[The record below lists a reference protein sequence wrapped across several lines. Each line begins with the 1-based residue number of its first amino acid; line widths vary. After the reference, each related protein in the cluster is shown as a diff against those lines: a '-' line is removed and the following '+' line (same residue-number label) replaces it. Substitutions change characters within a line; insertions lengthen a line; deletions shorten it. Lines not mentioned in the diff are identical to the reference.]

1 MVAFR
6 TPMLWAI
13 GFIVVS
19 TIGGLDVVA
28 LAYVR
33 ANRTLQDTYVEV
45 GYEHWHMYYALW
57 WAAVFGIFAVWYY
70 FFPKIT
76 RRSYSD
82 FLGIVHFW
90 LSFIS
95 AAILVPR
102 NIVAEV
108 IRLATVNLGAFDIW
122 NLVSSIGAYVF
133 AVGILIF
140 FVNMALAFLRRR
152 PAD

>member
-6 TPMLWAI
+6 TPMLWTI

-28 LAYVR
+28 LTYVR
-33 ANRTLQDTYVEV
+33 ASRTLQDTYLEV
-45 GYEHWHMYYALW
+45 GYECWHMYYVLC

-70 FFPKIT
+70 FFAKIT
-76 RRSYSD
+76 RRTYSD
-82 FLGIVHFW
+82 FLGTVHFW
-90 LSFIS
+90 LSLIG
-95 AAILVPR
+95 AAILVPQ
-102 NIVAEV
+102 NIVAEG
-108 IRLATVNLGAFDIW
+108 IRWATVNLEAFSIW

-133 AVGILIF
+133 AAGIPIF
-140 FVNMALAFLRRR
+140 FANMALVFLRRR

>member
-1 MVAFR
+1 M
-6 TPMLWAI
+6 
-13 GFIVVS
+13 
-19 TIGGLDVVA
+19 
-28 LAYVR
+28 
-33 ANRTLQDTYVEV
+33 
-45 GYEHWHMYYALW
+45 
-57 WAAVFGIFAVWYY
+57 FGIFAVWYY